1 MEFSEW
7 TKNKRKLNSL
17 EELKIDIIN
26 QFKEKDVLNDG
37 IVVMAS
43 GGKDSSTAIALAK
56 DLGLNIKYII
66 HFYHRWSWDISK
78 KMVEK
83 LSKRFGIPVIFYDIT
98 EELLKRTK
106 GAKGSRICRICK
118 NIMKDKAVDIA
129 KEKGIRIIMTG
140 DSALEKISGAVM
152 NYLREVYGEV
162 IYNKMELTSVP
173 QKYSKGKDKEILF
186 FRPLIRLA
194 FEDVLNLMNYYNLKI
209 ERAHEVGDKIG
220 FWREGCCLQYAD
232 ENAQLNEK
240 LFNELY
246 RYNKIATEIA
256 RKYGFRASIKL
267 PSKKIITEPKKEEYI
282 RLIRTFAG
290 INVNKK

>member
-7 TKNKRKLNSL
+7 TKNKRKLNNL
-17 EELKIDIIN
+17 EELKRDIIE
-26 QFKEKDVLNDG
+26 QFKEKDALNEG

-56 DLGLNIKYII
+56 DLNLKIEYLI

-83 LSKRFGIPVIFYDIT
+83 ISERFDIPVIFYDIT
-98 EELLKRTK
+98 DELLKRTK
-106 GAKGSRICRICK
+106 GAKGSSICRICK

-152 NYLREVYGEV
+152 NYLRDVYGEV
-162 IYNKMELTSVP
+162 VYNKMELTPVP
-173 QKYSKGKDKEILF
+173 QKYSKGKDKEVLF

-194 FEDVLNLMNYYNLKI
+194 FEDVLNLMNYYNIKV

-232 ENAQLNEK
+232 ENTTLNEK

-246 RYNKIATEIA
+246 KYNKIATEVA

-267 PSKKIITEPKKEEYI
+267 PSKKIMVVPKKDEYI
-282 RLIRTFAG
+282 TLIKNALRDYR
-290 INVNKK
+290 